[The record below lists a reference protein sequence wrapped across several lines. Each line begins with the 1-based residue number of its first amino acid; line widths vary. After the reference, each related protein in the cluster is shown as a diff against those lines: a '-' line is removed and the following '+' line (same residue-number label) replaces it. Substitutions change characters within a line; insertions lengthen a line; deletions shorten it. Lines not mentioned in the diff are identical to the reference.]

1 MPSTT
6 EAPLTWP
13 TRDAFARTGNCL
25 ATPVEQVSTLYEELS
40 KIVPVEESVSYD
52 GVRDVIERGAD
63 PVSYELVGA
72 FTTCLAKLRVD
83 LEYLLETVRKMER
96 QRNEIAI
103 EIKERDAG

>member
-52 GVRDVIERGAD
+52 GVRD
-63 PVSYELVGA
+63 
-72 FTTCLAKLRVD
+72 